1 MKRTRDWIK
10 LGTMVGLALSLTVAF
25 ALVID
30 LPKSSF
36 AQEASVIPA
45 LSTAAQQS
53 ATFETAQPL
62 ADLSAAFT
70 AVAQTVQPSVVFI
83 TAVTEVR
90 QTRPGSPFERFFD
103 NDRGNR
109 PPPRQTG
116 TGSGFIISDDGY
128 IVTNN
133 HVVENA
139 KKLTVTLFDH
149 RRFDAKV
156 IGRDRNTD
164 LAVIKIAETA
174 LHAITFGDSDSARVG
189 EWVLA
194 IGNPLG
200 LESTVTAGIV
210 SARGR
215 GLRDLQ
221 NSLWNIQD
229 YIQTDAAINPG
240 NSGGPLVNISGQV
253 IGVNA
258 AIASRTGYYQGYGFA
273 IPSNLARTVTTQLI
287 ADGKVTRAALGV
299 SIALADAIDAEAV
312 GLKEVRGVRIE
323 DFTGNNSPAKRA
335 GLKRGDVIVEL
346 DGKKVRYVAQL
357 QQIVGFQKPGTTI
370 DVTVLRDRGERRTY
384 SVRLIKADTEPTQQ
398 EASDDPP
405 REREESGSLESRIGL
420 SVQPFD
426 ENDIRQAG
434 FPDEVPAGLAITSI
448 QRDGPADGRLVASNP
463 RQGFLAIL
471 TRVNNQPV
479 SSPADLQRALRD
491 VGAGDI
497 VMVHVVRV
505 LGRSSSAQ
513 INTQVVRIRTR

>member
-25 ALVID
+25 AFVID

-45 LSTAAQQS
+45 LNTAAQQT
-53 ATFETAQPL
+53 ATFKTAQPL

-83 TAVTEVR
+83 TAVTEAR
-90 QTRPGSPFERFFD
+90 QLRPESPFGRFFD
-103 NDRGNR
+103 NEPSNR

-149 RRFDAKV
+149 RKFDAKV
-156 IGRDRNTD
+156 IGRDPNTD
-164 LAVIKIAETA
+164 LAVIKIAETG
-174 LHAITFGDSDSARVG
+174 LHAVSFGDSDSARVG

-215 GLRDLQ
+215 GLRDLL

-258 AIASRTGYYQGYGFA
+258 AIASRTGFYQGYGFA
-273 IPSNLARTVTTQLI
+273 IPSNLVRTVIGQLI
-287 ADGKVTRAALGV
+287 TDGKVTRAALGV

-312 GLKEVRGVRIE
+312 GLKEIRGVRIE
-323 DFTGNNSPAKRA
+323 DFSGSNSPAKRA

-346 DGKKVRYVAQL
+346 DGKKVQYVAQL

-370 DVTVLRDRGERRTY
+370 DVTVLRDNGERRTY
-384 SVRLIKADTEPTQQ
+384 KVRLIKADTDATQQ
-398 EASDDPP
+398 VALDEPR
-405 REREESGSLESRIGL
+405 REREESGSFESRIGIRVL
-420 SVQPFD
+420 PWDKDDV
-426 ENDIRQAG
+426 RQAG
-434 FPDEVPAGLAITSI
+434 FPDEVPAGLAITSV
-448 QRDGPADGRLVASNP
+448 QRDGPADGRLSASNQ
-463 RQGFLAIL
+463 RQGLLAIL
-471 TRVNNQPV
+471 THVDDQRV
-479 SSPADLQRALRD
+479 SSPADLQRILRD
-491 VGAGDI
+491 VESGDI
-497 VMVHVVRV
+497 IKLQLVRV
-505 LGRSSSAQ
+505 FGRSSSAQ
-513 INTQVVRIRTR
+513 INNQVVRIKTR